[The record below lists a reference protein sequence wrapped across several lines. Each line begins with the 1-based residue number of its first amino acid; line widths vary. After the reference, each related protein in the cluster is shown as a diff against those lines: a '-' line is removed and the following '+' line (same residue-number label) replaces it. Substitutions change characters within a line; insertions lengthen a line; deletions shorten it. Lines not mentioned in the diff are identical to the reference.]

1 MTQRRMN
8 VDPLARVSLH
18 PLPPPSLCPECG
30 PLMYLNKV
38 CELWIALSDEL
49 VNLSL
54 ELTLLLMLKTR
65 IVFG

>member
-8 VDPLARVSLH
+8 VYPLARVSLH
-18 PLPPPSLCPECG
+18 PLPPHLLCPECG

-38 CELWIALSDEL
+38 CKLWIALSDEL

-54 ELTLLLMLKTR
+54 ELTLLFMLKTR